1 MQSIVEYLFGAANFV
16 PHGVCLLWRPD
27 LVAIH
32 AVSDILIFAA
42 YASIPAALVVFVRR
56 RRDLEA
62 RGTVLLFAM
71 FIMACGLTHLM
82 AFVTLWEPY
91 YGLQGLVKVAT
102 AVISVVT
109 AVMIWPLIP
118 KLLRIPSPS
127 SLQMLNREL
136 EAANQTLTTEIE
148 ERQETLRQ
156 LNAMR
161 IELEQRVDERTRELA
176 LANRRLER
184 MNSDL
189 STFVH
194 VASHDLKE
202 PLRGIRHYAEII
214 TEDNEE
220 LLTPDIRRDLTG
232 ISRLAD
238 RMSSMIDGLRAFSRA
253 GSVEEAIEEIDLNE
267 ILNEAKDNLS
277 PLLLESGTVLET
289 PRPLP
294 TIRCAHVHALAL
306 LQNLIANAASH
317 AGKNGVRVTVEAE
330 EGVEGVIIRVSDNGP
345 GIPVGMRSDVFR
357 MFRRV
362 KSDDISGED
371 DKDRNSGSAGMGL
384 AIVKRII
391 DRYNRTVS
399 VGDSPIGGA
408 QFELLLR
415 PA

>member
-1 MQSIVEYLFGAANFV
+1 MQSVVEYLFGAANFV

-32 AVSDILIFAA
+32 AISDLLIFGA
-42 YASIPAALVVFVRR
+42 YASIPAALVVFVRKR
-56 RRDLEA
+56 QDLEI
-62 RGTVLLFAM
+62 RGTVILFAL
-71 FIMACGLTHLM
+71 FILACGFTHLIG
-82 AFVTLWEPY
+82 AITLWEPY
-91 YGLQGLVKVAT
+91 YGLQGIVKIGT
-102 AVISVVT
+102 AVVSVIT

-118 KLLRIPSPS
+118 RLLRIPNPS

-136 EAANQTLTTEIE
+136 EAANSTLTSEIE
-148 ERQETLRQ
+148 ERQQTLRE
-156 LNAMR
+156 LNVMR

-176 LANRRLER
+176 LANNRLER
-184 MNSDL
+184 MNDDL

-202 PLRGIRHYAEII
+202 PLRGIHHYAEMI
-214 TEDNEE
+214 TEDHGD
-220 LLTPDIRRDLTG
+220 LLNDEVRRDLTG

-253 GSVEEAIEEIDLNE
+253 GSVDEAIEEIDLND
-267 ILNEAKDNLS
+267 ILNEAKDNLR
-277 PLLLESGTVLET
+277 PLLQESGTVVDL

-294 TIRCAHVHALAL
+294 VIRCAHVHALAL

-330 EGVEGVIIRVSDNGP
+330 EGPEGVCIRIGDNGT
-345 GIPVGMRSDVFR
+345 GIPEAMRDDVFR

-362 KSDDISGED
+362 QSKDASDEEESDI
-371 DKDRNSGSAGMGL
+371 NSDSTGMGL

-391 DRYNRTVS
+391 DRYNGSVS
-399 VGDSPIGGA
+399 VGDSPVGGA

-415 PA
+415 PS

>member
-1 MQSIVEYLFGAANFV
+1 
-16 PHGVCLLWRPD
+16 
-27 LVAIH
+27 
-32 AVSDILIFAA
+32 
-42 YASIPAALVVFVRR
+42 
-56 RRDLEA
+56 
-62 RGTVLLFAM
+62 
-71 FIMACGLTHLM
+71 
-82 AFVTLWEPY
+82 
-91 YGLQGLVKVAT
+91 
-102 AVISVVT
+102 
-109 AVMIWPLIP
+109 
-118 KLLRIPSPS
+118 
-127 SLQMLNREL
+127 MLNREL

-148 ERQETLRQ
+148 ERHETLRQ

-184 MNSDL
+184 MNNDL

-214 TEDNEE
+214 TEDHEE

-253 GSVEEAIEEIDLNE
+253 GSVDEAIEEIDLNE

-277 PLLLESGTVLET
+277 SLLLESGTVVET

-330 EGVEGVIIRVSDNGP
+330 EGGGKVSLSASAITAPVSPLECAATFSECSGASTATSLRARMIR
-345 GIPVGMRSDVFR
+345 I
-357 MFRRV
+357 
-362 KSDDISGED
+362 
-371 DKDRNSGSAGMGL
+371 
-384 AIVKRII
+384 AIAAPQAWASR
-391 DRYNRTVS
+391 
-399 VGDSPIGGA
+399 
-408 QFELLLR
+408 
-415 PA
+415 